1 MSRIAIAAFTALC
14 VVTGAMASS
23 PSNLDLPQIGE
34 PADNTLSP
42 LQERQLGQRVMAQ
55 LYGAGYLLEDP
66 ELTDYISTIG
76 WKLASNSATQPP
88 ALTFFMVADPR
99 INAFA
104 LPGGYIGFNAGLLL
118 AADNESE
125 VAGVMGHELAHVT
138 QRHIART
145 GEDSEI
151 ANVATWLAVIAAI
164 IAGSADPDVIIGA
177 LSVGQAMSY
186 QRQVNYTRAHEQ
198 EADRIGIQTM
208 AKANFDP
215 KAMASFFQKLEQQ
228 SRLYG
233 SGLPEILRTH
243 PLSTN
248 RVAEATTRAAEM
260 PKVQHQD
267 PPEFALMRARARVL
281 SAERPSVAVEQYSGN
296 LKVERDLDESQY
308 GLALALYE
316 LGQYARAIEALK
328 PLVERMPNQVNVSLL
343 QGRLQ
348 MRNGEE
354 EKGLAMLQ
362 KMIRRNPR
370 YAPAILSYAEGLM
383 TTGKPDEARQVLLS
397 HEQTLGTQIQT
408 YNLLAQAARESGNLV
423 EASYQMASFLYLRGD
438 SGNALAQLDA
448 GLRLPNL
455 DDKHRARLLAKRKEV
470 RDSLPDNWRP
480 REDRN
485 RLDTLSAYTDSVRH

>member
-1 MSRIAIAAFTALC
+1 MPRIALAAATALC
-14 VVTGAMASS
+14 VITGAMAAS
-23 PSNLDLPQIGE
+23 PGDLDLPQIGE
-34 PADNTLSP
+34 PADNTMSP
-42 LQERQLGQRVMAQ
+42 SQEKQLGQRVMAQ
-55 LYGAGYLLEDP
+55 LYSGGYMLEDP
-66 ELTDYISTIG
+66 ELTDYISTLG
-76 WKLASNSATQPP
+76 WRLAANSATQPP
-88 ALTFFMVADPR
+88 QLTFFVVGDPR

-151 ANVATWLAVIAAI
+151 ANAATWLAVIAAI

-177 LSVGQAMSY
+177 LSLGQAMAY

-208 AKANFDP
+208 AKAGFDP
-215 KAMASFFQKLEQQ
+215 KGMASFFQKLEQQ

-243 PLSTN
+243 PLSVN
-248 RVAEATTRAAEM
+248 RVAEASSRAAEIA
-260 PKVQHQD
+260 PVVHKD

-281 SAERPSVAVEQYSGN
+281 SAERASIAVDQYSGN
-296 LKVERDLDESQY
+296 LKSGKALDESQY

-316 LGQYARAIEALK
+316 LGQYNRALEALT
-328 PLVERMPNQVNVSLL
+328 PLVERMPGQVNVKLL

-348 MRNGEE
+348 MRSGDTAA
-354 EKGLAMLQ
+354 GLANLQ
-362 KMIRRNPR
+362 QILRRNPR

-383 TTGKPDEARQVLLS
+383 TAGKPDEARQILLS

-408 YNLLAQAARESGNLV
+408 YNLLAQAARESNNLV

-438 SGNALAQLDA
+438 AGNALAQLDA

-480 REDRN
+480 RDDRN
-485 RLDTLSAYTDSVRH
+485 RYDVRQALR